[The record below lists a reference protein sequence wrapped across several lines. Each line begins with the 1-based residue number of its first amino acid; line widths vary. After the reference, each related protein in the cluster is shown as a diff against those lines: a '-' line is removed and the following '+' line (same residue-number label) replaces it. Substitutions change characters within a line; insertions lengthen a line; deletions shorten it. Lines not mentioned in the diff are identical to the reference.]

1 MNAIDRDNGPSAEW
15 QFINSGYH
23 PGGYNMSFDR
33 LLVDR
38 MVDGEPVSTLRV
50 YGWKPFAV
58 SLGYNQSVDD
68 FDRKKSAED
77 GVDIVRRPTGGR
89 AILHA
94 EELTYSV
101 VTSANGR
108 SVSDLYCSISKALV
122 AGLQELGVDAE
133 FAPTQPDFPLL
144 YKSQSSIPC
153 FASSARHE
161 IQHGGRKLVGSAQ
174 RRYRTKEGDE
184 IVLQHG
190 SILLGDA
197 HKNISRYLSD
207 RAAGVQESIQR
218 DLDARTVE
226 LNTILKKDVSFD
238 EVASAVKSG
247 FEREWQIN
255 FAESTMSVS
264 PMTGSAELVDAD

>member
-1 MNAIDRDNGPSAEW
+1 MNVTNGDNKPGAEW
-15 QFINSGYH
+15 QFINSGFH
-23 PGGYNMSFDR
+23 PGEYNMWFDR

-50 YGWKPFAV
+50 YGWTPFAV
-58 SLGYNQSVDD
+58 SLGYNQSIDD
-68 FDRKKSAED
+68 FNENKCRKD

-94 EELTYSV
+94 DEVTYSV
-101 VTSANGR
+101 VTRANGR

-174 RRYRTKEGDE
+174 RRYRSNGRDD

-190 SILLGDA
+190 SILLGEA
-197 HKNISRYLSD
+197 HKNISRYLSVQ
-207 RAAGVQESIQR
+207 AAGVQESIQR
-218 DLDARTVE
+218 DLDAKTIE
-226 LNTILKKDVSFD
+226 LNAILSRKTSFD
-238 EVASAVKSG
+238 EVARAVKTG
-247 FEREWQIN
+247 FEREWRIN
-255 FAESTMSVS
+255 FAESTMSAP
-264 PMTGSAELVDAD
+264 PMIGGAELVEAE

>member
-15 QFINSGYH
+15 QFINSGFH
-23 PGGYNMSFDR
+23 PGAYNMSLDR
-33 LLVDR
+33 FLVDR
-38 MVDGEPVSTLRV
+38 MLDGEPRSTLRV

-58 SLGYNQSVDD
+58 SLGYNQSIDD
-68 FDRKKSAED
+68 FDGNKCAED

-94 EELTYSV
+94 EELTYSI
-101 VTSANGR
+101 VTRANGR
-108 SVSDLYCSISKALV
+108 SVSDLYCSISKTLV

-144 YKSQSSIPC
+144 YKNQSSIPC

-174 RRYRTKEGDE
+174 RRYRTKDGDD

-190 SILLGDA
+190 SMLLGEA
-197 HKNISRYLSD
+197 HKNISRYLSV
-207 RAAGVQESIQR
+207 RAAGVQESIHR
-218 DLDARTVE
+218 DLDMKTIE
-226 LNTILKKDVSFD
+226 LNTILKRDASFD
-238 EVASAVKSG
+238 EVANAVKYG

-255 FAESTMSVS
+255 FAESTMSML
-264 PMTGSAELVDAD
+264 PITGGVELVDVD